1 MSSGPTARILF
12 SLYGVGRK
20 PWAPRSAFTPS
31 TASAYCQVPES
42 RGRFSRRMSDALAA
56 YRDTMRQRG
65 EQARREQEARRRRAR
80 RTARRVAD
88 YLRRTYDADRVAL
101 FGSIADEEVPLSS
114 RSDIDLA
121 VWGLDSADYFEAV
134 ARVQDGAAPFQVDL
148 VRIEQCPD
156 SLREVI
162 QREGR
167 EI

>member
-1 MSSGPTARILF
+1 MAST
-12 SLYGVGRK
+12 
-20 PWAPRSAFTPS
+20 AFTHPFQRS
-31 TASAYCQVPES
+31 LRFRTVPREE
-42 RGRFSRRMSDALAA
+42 RGFVMTDDLDS
-56 YRDTMRQRG
+56 YRDTMRRRG

-88 YLRRTYDADRVAL
+88 YLRRAYDANRIAL
-101 FGSIADEEVPLSS
+101 FGSVAEEVPLSA

-134 ARVQDGAAPFQVDL
+134 ARVQDEAAPFQVDL
-148 VRIEQCPD
+148 VRIEQCPE